1 MSRARENGNSKRDMV
16 NYRVE
21 ILRQFLVVYNRKTAR
36 IARARLYEAQSETE
50 MDRIKMSMIDAG
62 NVLSA

>member
-36 IARARLYEAQSETE
+36 IARERLYEAQSETE

>member
-36 IARARLYEAQSETE
+36 IARERLYEAQSEAE